1 MAKSRRVALEDVAES
16 ATQLAREKS
25 WRFARPLKAPKWA
38 SFMLAETKRRGAK
51 KWLKNR
57 WQKRD
62 IDLSVIAT
70 ELDQLDRGFALAE
83 MRRVRELVLELSE
96 FVRHVPYV
104 VSLLTTRKL
113 EQLESLRIS
122 IAYYAPVWMGADE
135 PQTRPLVSAAAV
147 DKLMATLPRLQRL
160 ELCGHFF
167 FPRLRHPTLRELRLE
182 GHMPVFDGGFLLSPR
197 PRATYGL
204 DLPELVSL
212 ELVARNPSDGCGPP
226 LDACT
231 LRLDPKRLP
240 ALERLDLHESDLG
253 DEMERGG
260 VFSTIARAKILPQL
274 KTLHLRRVDLDV
286 DDPQRALRRL
296 APRFEHLERLEID
309 SATADEAAAFTGRN
323 LKYTER
329 KRRR

>member
-1 MAKSRRVALEDVAES
+1 MAKSRREAPVES
-16 ATQLAREKS
+16 AIQLAREKS
-25 WRFARPLKAPKWA
+25 WRFARPQKRPKWA
-38 SFMLAETKRRGAK
+38 SFLLAETKRRGAK
-51 KWLKNR
+51 KWVKNR
-57 WQKRD
+57 WQKKD
-62 IDLSVIAT
+62 VDLSVAAT

-83 MRRVRELVLELSE
+83 MDKVRELVLELSE

-113 EQLESLRIS
+113 ERLESLRIS

-135 PQTRPLVSAAAV
+135 PQEKPLVSAAAV
-147 DKLMATLPRLQRL
+147 DKLMAALPRLQRL

-204 DLPELVSL
+204 DLPKLASL

-240 ALERLDLHESDLG
+240 ALAHLDLHESDLG

-274 KTLHLRRVDLDV
+274 KTLHLRSIDLDV

-296 APRFEHLERLEID
+296 APRFEHLERLEIH

-323 LKYTER
+323 LKYNE
-329 KRRR
+329 RRRRR

>member
-1 MAKSRRVALEDVAES
+1 MARSRRTLNAVES
-16 ATQLAREKS
+16 ATRLAREKS
-25 WRFARPLKAPKWA
+25 WRFARPQKAPKWA
-38 SFMLAETKRRGAK
+38 SFMLAETRRRGAK
-51 KWLKNR
+51 KWVKNR
-57 WQKRD
+57 WQKKD
-62 IDLSVIAT
+62 VDLSVIAA

-83 MRRVRELVLELSE
+83 MDRVRELVLELSE

-113 EQLESLRIS
+113 ERLESLRIS
-122 IAYYAPVWMGADE
+122 IAYYTPVWMGADE
-135 PQTRPLVSAAAV
+135 PQGEPLVSAAAV
-147 DKLMATLPRLQRL
+147 DQLMASLPRLRRL

-182 GHMPVFDGGFLLSPR
+182 GHMPVFDGGFSLSPR